1 MHMRQAVAGI
11 LAVLLCICPSYASD
25 KAKGAPDKAPPPLS
39 VSAKYYEA
47 FDMNTGQEL
56 LGKRENEKMYP
67 ASITKVLFSEVLLDH
82 LGENG
87 IKTSAEAGEVISKDN
102 EMAASAGL
110 YRSGLKAGEKV
121 TWDDLLHSIIYM
133 SGAEACYAAV
143 RIAFGTEQ
151 KAAEE
156 MNRKASQLGLKSS
169 HFVNVTGNHSTSHY
183 TTCSD
188 FVKVMKAAWE
198 NSTLSSIFSSEQY
211 TTSDGRHT
219 FVSPTVRASQNGG
232 ADLIGGKTGTTDAAQ
247 HTFAGFAKSEDHTII
262 IIVGLCPLSVPGSNI
277 RDAGA
282 IARYIDD
289 EYVPQKIPETL
300 ISDGVTYT
308 PQTKGQVLLPKGPCH
323 TFVRDGAIVL
333 KSNGQEAVIQAAA
346 TQNVPGTEA
355 PAKKESKKES
365 KKKTAKKSK
374 KEKGGIVEIIIGIIK
389 RLRKLI
395 GPMPTSV
402 MRILFGN

>member
-67 ASITKVLFSEVLLDH
+67 ASITKV

-219 FVSPTVRASQNGG
+219 FVSPTVRASKNGG